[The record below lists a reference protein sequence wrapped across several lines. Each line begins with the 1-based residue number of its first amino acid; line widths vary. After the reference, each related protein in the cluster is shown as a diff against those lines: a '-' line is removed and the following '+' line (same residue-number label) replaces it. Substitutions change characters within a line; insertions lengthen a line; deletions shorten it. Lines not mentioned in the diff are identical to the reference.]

1 MNETLKPINIIY
13 FPADMK
19 YLPYLA
25 IALCFLLLLGYTRD
39 LGKEVSELREEVGL
53 LNKEIDVLWDYVEF
67 NDESAE
73 RVIEKAEW
81 VVDEVRAI
89 VNVTYSRF
97 IPIDGG
103 WLAIREEESP

>member
-1 MNETLKPINIIY
+1 
-13 FPADMK
+13 MK
-19 YLPYLA
+19 YLAYTL
-25 IALCFLLLLGYTRD
+25 ALCIVLSLGFIADFYHDKEIRD
-39 LGKEVSELREEVGL
+39 LKEENRL
-53 LNKEIDVLWDYVEF
+53 LNQEIDVLWDYVEF

-97 IPIDGG
+97 IPINRG
-103 WLAIREEESP
+103 WLAVREEESP

>member
-1 MNETLKPINIIY
+1 
-13 FPADMK
+13 MK
-19 YLPYLA
+19 YLIPILT
-25 IALCFLLLLGYTRD
+25 LLWLLLLTCAANNMARELTD
-39 LGKEVSELREEVGL
+39 LKEEVRL
-53 LNKEIDVLWDYVEF
+53 LNEEIDVLWDYVEF

-97 IPIDGG
+97 IPIDRG
-103 WLAIREEESP
+103 WLAVREESP

>member
-1 MNETLKPINIIY
+1 
-13 FPADMK
+13 MK
-19 YLPYLA
+19 YLPY
-25 IALCFLLLLGYTRD
+25 IATLLSFLLLLGIIYSVTT
-39 LGKEVSELREEVGL
+39 EVSELKKEVRL
-53 LNKEIDVLWDYVEF
+53 LNQEIDVLWDYVEF

-73 RVIEKAEW
+73 RVIAKAEW

-103 WLAIREEESP
+103 WLAVREKESDLTPSTTSQSN